1 MDQIRFAT
9 VSEVESIKATSDLQP
24 GCVVL
29 AFENA
34 ATGKPDLAVVRT
46 CVEVDPVVFTPETST
61 RRITMFMWALAQHL
75 RLTNAPSFYFQT
87 AVENEEWQRVAKSFG
102 AIQIS
107 PGPEYRMKVELN
119 SGHKED
125 VQHNESV

>member
-34 ATGKPDLAVVRT
+34 ATGRPDLAVVRT
-46 CVEVDPVVFTPETST
+46 CVEVDPVYFNEETSK

-87 AVENEEWQRVAKSFG
+87 AVDNEEWHKVAKSFG

-107 PGPEYRMKVELN
+107 PVPEYRFKVELN
-119 SGHKED
+119 SGKQED
-125 VQHNESV
+125 IRND